1 MSMLNN
7 NNILASLKKLIN
19 MSLVIKNLSKTY
31 TNKVKALDNLS
42 LEIGK
47 GMFGLL
53 GPNGA
58 GKSTLMRTIAT
69 LQTPDTGSIEFNDI
83 DVIEDK
89 ISLRKTLGYL
99 PQSFGVYPNMSAE
112 KLLNYFAKLKGIS
125 NKEERKK
132 LIDELLD
139 ITNLTDVK
147 KKYVS
152 GYSGGMKQRFGIAQL
167 LLNNPQLIIVD
178 EPTAG
183 LDPAERQRFL
193 NVLREVGT
201 NSTVIF
207 STHIVDDVKELCNDM
222 AILNGG
228 RILKHIKPQDSTKEI
243 KNKIWTKS
251 VSRENLEDA
260 EKEFNILSSNYN
272 IDNSLTIRVF
282 SEKNPGKEFKKAD
295 PQLDDVY
302 FIALKEDQNN
312 NS

>member
-1 MSMLNN
+1 
-7 NNILASLKKLIN
+7 

-42 LEIGK
+42 LEIGQ

-222 AILNGG
+222 SILNGG

>member
-1 MSMLNN
+1 MLNN
-7 NNILASLKKLIN
+7 NDILASLKKIN

-83 DVIEDK
+83 DIIEDK

-147 KKYVS
+147 KN
-152 GYSGGMKQRFGIAQL
+152 MF
-167 LLNNPQLIIVD
+167 
-178 EPTAG
+178 
-183 LDPAERQRFL
+183 LD
-193 NVLREVGT
+193 
-201 NSTVIF
+201 
-207 STHIVDDVKELCNDM
+207 
-222 AILNGG
+222 IL
-228 RILKHIKPQDSTKEI
+228 E
-243 KNKIWTKS
+243 
-251 VSRENLEDA
+251 E
-260 EKEFNILSSNYN
+260 
-272 IDNSLTIRVF
+272 
-282 SEKNPGKEFKKAD
+282 
-295 PQLDDVY
+295 
-302 FIALKEDQNN
+302 
-312 NS
+312 

>member
-1 MSMLNN
+1 MLNIN
-7 NNILASLKKLIN
+7 DILAFLKISKN

-31 TNKVKALDNLS
+31 TNKVKALDDLS

-69 LQTPDTGSIEFNDI
+69 LQSPDTGSIEFNDI

-125 NKEERKK
+125 NKDERKN

-167 LLNNPQLIIVD
+167 LLNNPKLIIVD

-183 LDPAERQRFL
+183 LDTAERQRFL

-228 RILKHIKPQDSTKEI
+228 RILKHIKPEESTKEI

-272 IDNSLTIRVF
+272 IDNTLTIRVF
-282 SEKNPGKEFKKAD
+282 SDKSPGTGFKKAD

>member
-83 DVIEDK
+83 DIIEDK

-295 PQLDDVY
+295 PQLDEVY
-302 FIALKEDQNN
+302 FIALKEDKNN

>member
-1 MSMLNN
+1 
-7 NNILASLKKLIN
+7 

-31 TNKVKALDNLS
+31 TNKVKALDDLS

-69 LQTPDTGSIEFNDI
+69 LQSPDTGSIEFNDI

-112 KLLNYFAKLKGIS
+112 KLLNYFAKLKGIA
-125 NKEERKK
+125 NKDERKN

-147 KKYVS
+147 KKCVS

-167 LLNNPQLIIVD
+167 LLNNPKLIIVD

-228 RILKHIKPQDSTKEI
+228 RILKHIKPEESTKEI

-282 SEKNPGKEFKKAD
+282 SEKSPGTGFKKAD

>member
-1 MSMLNN
+1 M
-7 NNILASLKKLIN
+7 KLQIE
-19 MSLVIKNLSKTY
+19 NLTKTY
-31 TNKVKALDNLS
+31 SNKIKALDNINLK
-42 LEIGK
+42 IGK

-69 LQTPDTGSIEFNDI
+69 LQSPDSGTITFNEI
-83 DVIEDK
+83 DVLTDQL
-89 ISLRKTLGYL
+89 SLRKVLGYL
-99 PQSFGVYPNMSAE
+99 PQSFGVYPKMSAE
-112 KLLNYFAKLKGIS
+112 ELLNYFALLKGIS
-125 NKEERKK
+125 IKKER
-132 LIDELLD
+132 DELVDKLLD

-147 KKYVS
+147 RKNVD

-167 LLNNPQLIIVD
+167 LLNSPKLIIVD

-228 RILKHIKPQDSTKEI
+228 KILKHIKPVDASSEI
-243 KNKIWTKS
+243 KNKIWTKI
-251 VSRENLEDA
+251 LERKDLDKA

-272 IDNSLTIRVF
+272 VDNSLTIRVF
-282 SEKNPGKEFKKAD
+282 SEKKPGVGFKKSE

-302 FIALKEDQNN
+302 FIALKEDQLEE
-312 NS
+312 SIK

>member
-1 MSMLNN
+1 
-7 NNILASLKKLIN
+7 

-31 TNKVKALDNLS
+31 TNKVKALDDLS

-69 LQTPDTGSIEFNDI
+69 LQSPDTGSIEFNDI

-125 NKEERKK
+125 NKDERKK

-139 ITNLTDVK
+139 ITNLTGVK

-167 LLNNPQLIIVD
+167 LLNNPKLIIVD

-228 RILKHIKPQDSTKEI
+228 RILKHIKPEESTREI

-272 IDNSLTIRVF
+272 IDNTLTIRVF
-282 SEKNPGKEFKKAD
+282 SDKSPGTGFKKAD

>member
-1 MSMLNN
+1 
-7 NNILASLKKLIN
+7 

-31 TNKVKALDNLS
+31 TNKVKALDDLS

-69 LQTPDTGSIEFNDI
+69 LQSPDTGSIEFNDI

-112 KLLNYFAKLKGIS
+112 KLLNYFAKLKGIA
-125 NKEERKK
+125 NKDERKN
-132 LIDELLD
+132 LIDELLY

-167 LLNNPQLIIVD
+167 LLNNPKLIIVD

-228 RILKHIKPQDSTKEI
+228 RILKHIKPEESTKEI
-243 KNKIWTKS
+243 KNKILTKS

-260 EKEFNILSSNYN
+260 EKEFNIL
-272 IDNSLTIRVF
+272 
-282 SEKNPGKEFKKAD
+282 
-295 PQLDDVY
+295 
-302 FIALKEDQNN
+302 
-312 NS
+312 

>member
-7 NNILASLKKLIN
+7 NDILAPLKKLIN

-83 DVIEDK
+83 DIIEDK

>member
-1 MSMLNN
+1 MLNN
-7 NNILASLKKLIN
+7 NDILASLKKLIN

-83 DVIEDK
+83 DIIEDK